1 MELLTGQIH
10 QVKNKIEMIKT
21 DSVLANNRQKITAKI
36 KGILIWLLKFCII
49 IGICYIILG
58 PIIVMV
64 SNSFFT
70 ADDLYNPVVF
80 LIPEQGTLQNYITSF
95 QRMAYVNTLGQ
106 TLLYVMTLTLLQ
118 LFVCSMAGYG
128 FSRFDFPFKK
138 LLFACVIVTIV
149 IPTHTIML
157 PLYMTFRDFDVL
169 GIIKLITGSH
179 INILGTRAPMYIMT
193 ALGVGLRSGLYIY
206 IFNQFFRGLPKEIE
220 EAAFVDGAGPW
231 YTYFRIMLV
240 NAMPSILTVTVF
252 SVVWQYND
260 IFYAKLFSIN
270 SKYLMSMKVA
280 SLRAAIEFLDEIKD
294 TGLSQIYVYA
304 GVVLALLP
312 VVSIYVLLQKYFIE
326 GVERSG
332 IVG

>member
-1 MELLTGQIH
+1 MEILVTQINH
-10 QVKNKIEMIKT
+10 VKSKIENVKKDAM
-21 DSVLANNRQKITAKI
+21 LQNNSQKYAAKL
-36 KGILIWLLKFCII
+36 KGFLFWLLKFCII

-58 PIIVMV
+58 PIIIMI

-80 LIPEQGTLQNYITSF
+80 LIPEEGTLQNYIISF
-95 QRMAYVNTLGQ
+95 QRMAYVKTLMH
-106 TLLYVMTLTLLQ
+106 TLVYVITLTLIQ
-118 LFVCSMAGYG
+118 LLICSMTGYG
-128 FSRFDFPFKK
+128 FARFDFPLKK
-138 LLFACVIVTIV
+138 ILFGCVIITIV
-149 IPTHTIML
+149 MPAHTIML
-157 PLYMTFRDFDVL
+157 PLYMTFRDFDIF
-169 GIIKLITGSH
+169 GMIKLITGSP
-179 INILGTRAPMYIMT
+179 INMLGTRLPMYIMT

-240 NAMPSILTVTVF
+240 NAVPSILTVTVF

-270 SKYLMSMKVA
+270 SNYLISMKVS

-294 TGLSQIYVYA
+294 TGLTQIYVYA
-304 GVVLALLP
+304 GVILALIP
-312 VVSIYVLLQKYFIE
+312 VVIIYVLLQKHFIE